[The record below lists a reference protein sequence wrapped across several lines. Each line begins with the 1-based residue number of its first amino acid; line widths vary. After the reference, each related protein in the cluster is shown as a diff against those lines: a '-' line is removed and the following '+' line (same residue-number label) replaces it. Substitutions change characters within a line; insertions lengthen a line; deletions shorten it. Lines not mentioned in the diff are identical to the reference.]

1 MKYKRLRTEVGG
13 GMELSGRT
21 LKMIAW
27 GRRRRDQAWVWGKYA
42 GIFLGVLAVW
52 MATPYVITHWLG
64 YRMPKNAGGFGD
76 IFGSVSS
83 LFAGLAFYAV
93 LITFFNQR
101 KEIERNKE
109 ELRKQLRL
117 MTTTAR
123 LTALPILIKQEKER
137 IWAIDKQW
145 LPHFVEEDYH
155 PERLEEFRE
164 QAELRKNHLVTV
176 LALKRREVEAPGAF
190 AGAIYGQSELADR
203 LREIDVMEEERK
215 RKELLIPRLERLKE
229 LSMELDEVCRELP

>member
-1 MKYKRLRTEVGG
+1 MNTIEWVKQRKDQVGG
-13 GMELSGRT
+13 
-21 LKMIAW
+21 
-27 GRRRRDQAWVWGKYA
+27 WVGYA
-42 GIFLGVLAVW
+42 AIFLGIVAVW
-52 MATPYVITHWLG
+52 MVTPYVISHYLG
-64 YRMPKNAGGFGD
+64 YRLPKTAGGFGD

-145 LPHFVEEDYH
+145 LPHFVEEDSSLFAILIY
-155 PERLEEFRE
+155 F
-164 QAELRKNHLVTV
+164 TV
-176 LALKRREVEAPGAF
+176 SLCVG
-190 AGAIYGQSELADR
+190 
-203 LREIDVMEEERK
+203 M
-215 RKELLIPRLERLKE
+215 LL
-229 LSMELDEVCRELP
+229 